1 VNGDQLKEGGMPER
15 TAGTQ
20 NTQHLATIE
29 NLLKGGVV
37 DKPKVLIGAET
48 VQVLL
53 FREAHDFTIFRTED
67 TRELNEVSTPRS
79 FTERTTVRRVAFLGG
94 KQKAAESRELQ
105 SLLRSANTAAA
116 REVADCWLKDKLC
129 GECPRCGLF
138 GAVDVTKG
146 TVKGAN
152 LKHRIEYSTAFSL
165 LPIEEIGDA
174 LTFNAVD
181 EKTQKTGQALQTRH
195 VVDPTSLFPSVVTLR
210 SVTTREFGLAL
221 KALLMTTS
229 YGAEGRTG
237 GDMRNQV
244 AGIVVGWEEAITS
257 LELTLA
263 LADAAAAG
271 RQIDRAEVATIAET
285 QKAYC
290 GYPTKVAVLTSEQV
304 EQAVTAVQ
312 GIELDKDFL
321 NAAYEGVKDLLASQK

>member
-1 VNGDQLKEGGMPER
+1 MTQQ

-20 NTQHLATIE
+20 NTQHLATIG
-29 NLLKGGVV
+29 NLLKGGLVET
-37 DKPKVLIGAET
+37 PTVLIGAET

-53 FREAHDFTIFRTED
+53 LREAHDFSIFRTED
-67 TRELNEVSTPRS
+67 TRELNEALTPRS
-79 FTERTTVRRVAFLGG
+79 LTARAPVRRVAFLGG

-105 SLLRSANTAAA
+105 DLLRSANKAASRTGA
-116 REVADCWLKDKLC
+116 DDCWLKDNLC
-129 GECPRCGLF
+129 GVCPRCGLF

-210 SVTTREFGLAL
+210 SVTAREFGLAV

-237 GDMRNQV
+237 GHMRNQI

-263 LADAAAAG
+263 LADTVAAG
-271 RQIDRAEVATIAET
+271 SQIDRGEIAAIAGT

-290 GYPTKVAVLTSEQV
+290 GYPSKVTVLTSEQV
-304 EQAVTAVQ
+304 EQVVTAVQ
-312 GIELDKDFL
+312 TIEVDMDFL
-321 NAAYEGVKDLLASQK
+321 NAAYQDVQNLLASQK

>member
-1 VNGDQLKEGGMPER
+1 MAQQ
-15 TAGTQ
+15 TTGTQ
-20 NTQHLATIE
+20 NTQHLATIRK
-29 NLLKGGVV
+29 LLKGGVV
-37 DKPKVLIGAET
+37 DEPTILIGAET

-53 FREAHDFTIFRTED
+53 LREAHDFSIFRTED
-67 TRELNEVSTPRS
+67 TRELNEALTPHS
-79 FTERTTVRRVAFLGG
+79 LTARTTVRRVAFLGG

-105 SLLRSANTAAA
+105 SLLRSGNKAAG
-116 REVADCWLKDKLC
+116 RKDVTDCWLKDKLC
-129 GECPRCGLF
+129 GVCPRCGLF

-210 SVTTREFGLAL
+210 SVTAREFGLAV
-221 KALLMTTS
+221 KAILMTTS

-263 LADAAAAG
+263 LADAVAAG
-271 RQIDRAEVATIAET
+271 RQIDRSEVAATAET

-290 GYPTKVAVLTSEQV
+290 GYPSKVTVLAPDQV
-304 EQAVTAVQ
+304 EQVVTAVQ
-312 GIELDKDFL
+312 GIDLDKDFL
-321 NAAYEGVKDLLASQK
+321 DAAYKDVQDLLASQK

>member
-1 VNGDQLKEGGMPER
+1 MAQAQQ

-20 NTQHLATIE
+20 NTQHMATVG

-37 DKPKVLIGAET
+37 DKPTVLIGAET

-53 FREAHDFTIFRTED
+53 LREAHDFSIFRTED
-67 TRELNEVSTPRS
+67 TRELNEVLTPRS
-79 FTERTTVRRVAFLGG
+79 FADRAPVRRVAFLGG

-105 SLLRSANTAAA
+105 SLLRSANNAAA
-116 REVADCWLKDKLC
+116 RAITDCWLKDKLC
-129 GECPRCGLF
+129 GECPRCGLY

-195 VVDPTSLFPSVVTLR
+195 VVDPTSVFPSIVTLR
-210 SVTTREFGLAL
+210 SVTSREFALAL
-221 KALLMTTS
+221 KTLLMTTS
-229 YGAEGRTG
+229 YGAEGRTS

-244 AGIVVGWEEAITS
+244 VGIVVGWEEAITA
-257 LELTLA
+257 LEFTLA
-263 LADAAAAG
+263 LADAVVGG
-271 RQIDRAEVATIAET
+271 RQVDRCEVAAITET

-290 GYPTKVAVLTSEQV
+290 GYPAKVTVVAPDQV
-304 EQAVTAVQ
+304 EQVVTAVQ
-312 GIELDKDFL
+312 GIELDKNFL
-321 NAAYEGVKDLLASQK
+321 DAAYRDVQDLLSSQK